1 MTKGIYDKETLR
13 KKHAEI
19 RPKYENL
26 AKNLK
31 QALEILLDAESI
43 EILDIQYRIKDFGSF
58 WDKIQRKGYKEP
70 FKEIEDIC
78 GVRIIC
84 YYHSD
89 LEKISALINREFN
102 VIESIDKADL
112 LGPDKFGYRS
122 LHLIATI
129 KDEWLNAPNYR
140 DLNNLKAEVQVRS
153 ILMHAW
159 ADIEQKLAY
168 KKREYV
174 PNQFRRRLAQISAK
188 LEEADEQFDSLRQE
202 RESYIETL
210 TSNEAKESGRFDVT
224 QHMSLDSLQAFLDF
238 YFPDR
243 QKSINETGVLLDE
256 IMEHK
261 ISIRQL
267 VEGFE
272 RVRDFLPPMER
283 GIFEKLPLQ
292 TERGFKVLRG
302 KGWSQVGIARHILDI
317 TNDDYWKYRKE
328 IEEVPKHVVQDVE
341 RWRVKLSKLKQ

>member
-1 MTKGIYDKETLR
+1 MVRKIYDEEAVR
-13 KKHAEI
+13 REHAEI
-19 RPKYENL
+19 CPKYENL
-26 AKNLK
+26 AKNIK
-31 QALEILLDAESI
+31 QALEILLDNAGI
-43 EILDIQYRIKDFGSF
+43 EVLDIRCRIKEFDSF
-58 WDKIQRKGYKEP
+58 WDKIQRKGYKDP
-70 FKEIEDIC
+70 FQDMEDIC
-78 GVRIIC
+78 GVRVIC
-84 YYHSD
+84 YYPSD

-174 PNQFRRRLAQISAK
+174 PNQFKRRLAQISAK

-202 RESYIETL
+202 RENYIETL
-210 TSNEAKESGRFDVT
+210 ISSEAKESGRFDVT

-243 QKSINETGVLLDE
+243 QKSIKETGVLLDE

-272 RVRDFLPPMER
+272 KIRDFLPSMER
-283 GIFEKLPLQ
+283 EYFRELPLE
-292 TERGFKVLRG
+292 TDKGFKVLPG
-302 KGWSQVGIARHILDI
+302 KKWVQVGIARHILDI
-317 TNDDYWKYRKE
+317 TNDDYWKYREE
-328 IEEVPKHVVQDVE
+328 IEESPKHVVQHVE
-341 RWRVKLSKLKQ
+341 RWRARLSQQKQ